1 MDAGAGRRAGRAA
14 AGRRALRR
22 AAAAGFT
29 LIELMVVVVLISIL
43 ALLATPAMRTSR
55 DDRLAFDYARRIEQM
70 IQRTHTRAAGRGAA
84 HLFVAA
90 PSGANRGRFLLFE
103 ALDGT
108 LPGTGGP
115 NPRSSCKQPLI
126 VGGVPQNQWA
136 DVSAWAPGAVSN
148 TARLIEGLELD
159 APGANVDADIRTA
172 FTAYLATAATV
183 VMCVSPGQATWVGVG
198 ANIAAAVADMQARV
212 LPFSSS
218 VNIAVTRNRGGAPI
232 GLTRNVVVTGT
243 AGPRIFSQ

>member
-1 MDAGAGRRAGRAA
+1 MGAVVGRTAARAA
-14 AGRRALRR
+14 ARRRALGR

-29 LIELMVVVVLISIL
+29 LVELMVVVVLISIL

-84 HLFVAA
+84 HLFVAS

-103 ALDGT
+103 ALDGE
-108 LPGTGGP
+108 LPANGGP

-126 VGGVPQNQWA
+126 IGGAPQNQWL
-136 DVSAWAPGAVSN
+136 DVSAWAPGAVSS

-172 FTAYLATAATV
+172 FTAYGAAAATV

-198 ANIAAAVADMQARV
+198 ANPAAAIADMQARV

-218 VNIAVTRNRGGAPI
+218 FDISVTRNRAGVPI
-232 GLTRNVVVTGT
+232 GLTRRVITTGT